1 MSKEVATKETA
12 RPPLVTGGRIKAIV
26 PENIEQAYRLA
37 SAIAAANMAPK
48 AYNRDANAIMVGILH
63 GMEVGF
69 TPMAAL
75 QSIAVINGTP
85 QIWGDG
91 ALGLVRASG
100 FLEEF
105 KETTEGEGD
114 QAKATCW
121 VKRKGEEGLARS
133 FSVDDAKKAEL
144 WDKRGPWQTYPQ
156 RMLQMRARS
165 WALRDGFSDVL
176 RGLHIAEEAQDM
188 GNLYQAADGSYVPEE
203 RPLREHY
210 VKQAEARQR
219 AAEPDLDAEHRRVTT
234 GYIGDEPEDKTES
247 ARGETEGA
255 TDPEGEA
262 AAVQGRDVQNGQ
274 PGNPAPAAEV
284 AENGGQSDGEG
295 DHVGKEF
302 GLPPE
307 NRDHAK
313 DLAWLKETAA
323 KAETD
328 ESLKKWLAKEA
339 TEKVVAGLP
348 DDKHED
354 WLAHLNG
361 VFEALGA
368 MA

>member
-48 AYNRDANAIMVGILH
+48 AYNRDANSIMIGIMH

-85 QIWGDG
+85 CIWGDG
-91 ALGLVRASG
+91 ALALVRASG
-100 FLEEF
+100 LLEEF
-105 KETTEGEGD
+105 KETIEGEGD
-114 QAKATCW
+114 QAKAVCW
-121 VKRKGEEGLARS
+121 IKRKGEEGMARS
-133 FSVDDAKKAEL
+133 FSVADAKKAEL
-144 WDKRGPWQTYPQ
+144 WGKKGPWQTYPQ
-156 RMLQMRARS
+156 RMLPMRARS
-165 WALRDGFSDVL
+165 WALRDGFADVL

-188 GNLYQAADGSYVPEE
+188 GNLYRAADGSYVPEA

-210 VKQAEARQR
+210 VKQAEARQQ
-219 AAEPDLDAEHRRVTT
+219 AAEPDLDAEHRRVTK
-234 GYIGDEPEDKTES
+234 GYVGDEPEDEPDDKETVSPSED
-247 ARGETEGA
+247 ATGDEGPGGGEGTPN
-255 TDPEGEA
+255 DP
-262 AAVQGRDVQNGQ
+262 
-274 PGNPAPAAEV
+274 PAGSPTV
-284 AENGGQSDGEG
+284 EG

-313 DLAWLKETAA
+313 DLAWLKETAE

-328 ESLKKWLAKEA
+328 QSLKKWLAKEA

-348 DDKHED
+348 DDLHED
-354 WLAHLNG
+354 WLAHING